1 MCETKNLVHRSTSI
15 LKGLFPT
22 CAASRKLCGTW
33 VKLFTIYFP
42 EKPDVTRSISAVAF
56 DDDGWSNPRGGTGR
70 QLRIGFSLEDSI
82 KGGGSCNSTYTRRS
96 IEKLSRL
103 EPQSFSI
110 IKLNLW
116 SGRPAIKSIRY
127 ESTIF
132 RLFGQIF
139 VSHKNGM
146 EWDNQFPTLRSQALW
161 ENCHQTTRH
170 DQRTRCGDFPRS

>member
-1 MCETKNLVHRSTSI
+1 MGPEGNY
-15 LKGLFPT
+15 GLDFRT
-22 CAASRKLCGTW
+22 M
-33 VKLFTIYFP
+33 V
-42 EKPDVTRSISAVAF
+42 
-56 DDDGWSNPRGGTGR
+56 PRGWGR
-70 QLRIGFSLEDSI
+70 
-82 KGGGSCNSTYTRRS
+82 SCNSTYTRRS

-146 EWDNQFPTLRSQALW
+146 EWDNQFPGASFVGKLPSNDKTRPKDSMRRFSTVVKLRFGRNGLDL
-161 ENCHQTTRH
+161 ENRFMFHLIDET
-170 DQRTRCGDFPRS
+170 